1 MKLFGV
7 VSTAVLFLLLGTPDA
22 VYAQQEQQDEAK
34 PRQQE
39 EPKPTQEAKPTKPK
53 DAKPAQQEASKPE
66 DRKAVNPPQKE
77 QEKRAQDERRT
88 QQEQTKHAQDET
100 NKAQEQAKKAQEEQ
114 AKPSQH
120 QQRPLK
126 GQSVAENRGG
136 RIPEDHFRAHFG
148 REHTFVINRPV
159 IVESRPRF
167 QYSGYWFEIVEPWP
181 VDWAYTDDCYID
193 YIDDT
198 YYLFDPL
205 HPGVRLVVIVVM

>member
-1 MKLFGV
+1 MEGSMKLFGV
-7 VSTAVLFLLLGTPDA
+7 VSTAVLYFLLGTPA
-22 VYAQQEQQDEAK
+22 ALYAQQEQDEAK

-39 EPKPTQEAKPTKPK
+39 KPKPAPEAKPTRAK

-66 DRKAVNPPQKE
+66 DRKGVNPPQKE
-77 QEKRAQDERRT
+77 LEKRAQDET
-88 QQEQTKHAQDET
+88 
-100 NKAQEQAKKAQEEQ
+100 KKAQEEQ
-114 AKPSQH
+114 AKPLQH

-167 QYSGYWFEIVEPWP
+167 QYTGYWFEIVEPWP

-205 HPGVRLVVIVVM
+205 HPVVRLVVVVVM

>member
-1 MKLFGV
+1 MAKQARKGASMKLFGV
-7 VSTAVLFLLLGTPDA
+7 VSTAVLFLLLGTPGA

-53 DAKPAQQEASKPE
+53 NAKPAQQEASKPE
-66 DRKAVNPPQKE
+66 DRKGGNPPQKE
-77 QEKRAQDERRT
+77 LEKRAQDE
-88 QQEQTKHAQDET
+88 TKKT
-100 NKAQEQAKKAQEEQ
+100 QEEQ

-126 GQSVAENRGG
+126 GQSAAENGGG
-136 RIPEDHFRAHFG
+136 RIPEEHFRAHFG

-205 HPGVRLVVIVVM
+205 HPGVRLVVVVVM

>member
-1 MKLFGV
+1 MAKQARKGASMKLFGV
-7 VSTAVLFLLLGTPDA
+7 VSTAVLFLLLGTPGA

-53 DAKPAQQEASKPE
+53 NAKPAQQEASKPE
-66 DRKAVNPPQKE
+66 DRKGGK
-77 QEKRAQDERRT
+77 
-88 QQEQTKHAQDET
+88 
-100 NKAQEQAKKAQEEQ
+100 Q

-126 GQSVAENRGG
+126 GQSAAENGGG
-136 RIPEDHFRAHFG
+136 RIPEEHFRAHFG

-205 HPGVRLVVIVVM
+205 HPGVRLVVVVVM

>member
-1 MKLFGV
+1 MKRFGV
-7 VSTAVLFLLLGTPDA
+7 VSTAVLFLLLGTQVA

-39 EPKPTQEAKPTKPK
+39 EPKPTPEAKPTKPK
-53 DAKPAQQEASKPE
+53 NAKPAQQEASKPE
-66 DRKAVNPPQKE
+66 DRKGGNPPQKE
-77 QEKRAQDERRT
+77 LEKRAQDE
-88 QQEQTKHAQDET
+88 TKKT
-100 NKAQEQAKKAQEEQ
+100 QEEQ

-181 VDWAYTDDCYID
+181 AGWAYTDDCYID

-205 HPGVRLVVIVVM
+205 HPGVRLVVLVVM

>member
-53 DAKPAQQEASKPE
+53 NAKPAQQEASKPE
-66 DRKAVNPPQKE
+66 DRKGGNPPQKE
-77 QEKRAQDERRT
+77 LEKRAQDE
-88 QQEQTKHAQDET
+88 TKKT
-100 NKAQEQAKKAQEEQ
+100 QEEQ

-126 GQSVAENRGG
+126 GQSAAENGGG
-136 RIPEDHFRAHFG
+136 RIPEEHFRAHFG

-205 HPGVRLVVIVVM
+205 HPGVRLVVVVVM

>member
-1 MKLFGV
+1 LKLFGV
-7 VSTAVLFLLLGTPDA
+7 VSTAVVFLLLGTPA
-22 VYAQQEQQDEAK
+22 SLYAQQEQQDEGK

-39 EPKPTQEAKPTKPK
+39 EPKPTQEAKPAKPK
-53 DAKPAQQEASKPE
+53 DAKPAHQEASKPE
-66 DRKAVNPPQKE
+66 DRKGVSPPQKE
-77 QEKRAQDERRT
+77 LEKRAQDET
-88 QQEQTKHAQDET
+88 
-100 NKAQEQAKKAQEEQ
+100 KKAQEEQ

-120 QQRPLK
+120 QRPLK

-159 IVESRPRF
+159 IVESQPRF

-205 HPGVRLVVIVVM
+205 HPGVRLALVVVMY

>member
-1 MKLFGV
+1 MKRFGV
-7 VSTAVLFLLLGTPDA
+7 VSTAVLFLLLGTQVA

-53 DAKPAQQEASKPE
+53 NAKPAQQEASKPE

-77 QEKRAQDERRT
+77 QEKRAQDE
-88 QQEQTKHAQDET
+88 TKKT
-100 NKAQEQAKKAQEEQ
+100 QEEQ

-159 IVESRPRF
+159 IVGRPRF

-181 VDWAYTDDCYID
+181 AGWAYTDDCYID

-205 HPGVRLVVIVVM
+205 HPGVRLVVVVVM